1 MGAEG
6 AQPAKTAVSGPGRS
20 KKGGGTAA
28 AETAAE
34 PTKPPQL
41 VAETE
46 EAMPETEGEDAEGG
60 LARTVS
66 REMGASRQD
75 DEAVAAAKLAEINAE
90 CARTGVPFKDPQF
103 DASAA
108 SLGDLA
114 SSNQHREGG
123 MDASK
128 LQWLRPADL
137 QVGPGRIVAL
147 HDRSSTPYQ
156 VH

>member
-6 AQPAKTAVSGPGRS
+6 AQLAKTAVSDPGRS

-41 VAETE
+41 VAEME
-46 EAMPETEGEDAEGG
+46 EAMPEMEGEDAEGG
-60 LARTVS
+60 LADGEPGDG
-66 REMGASRQD
+66 REPAGRRGGGGGQ
-75 DEAVAAAKLAEINAE
+75 LAEINAE
-90 CARTGVPFKDPQF
+90 CAWTGVPFKDLQF

-114 SSNQHREGG
+114 SSNQHRGGG

-147 HDRSSTPYQ
+147 YHRSSTPYQ
-156 VH
+156 VY